1 MSMTTTQ
8 PRRRRQRGSAI
19 IEFALGSFVLMGIFT
34 GTFEFGYTFYI
45 YNNLQTAVNNGAKY
59 AALRPYEPT
68 TATPEACFQTAVQNM
83 VAYGDPSGTTTTPV
97 APGITPS
104 KVALTVTFAK
114 GVPSAMTVGITGYT
128 LNAVVAKFTLTNK
141 PQATYPYLGRY
152 AGGNGETC
160 VK

>member
-1 MSMTTTQ
+1 MNTPTIQ
-8 PRRRRQRGSAI
+8 RQRRRRGNAI
-19 IEFALGSFVLMGIFT
+19 VEFALGSGMLMAVFT
-34 GTFEFGYTFYI
+34 GTFEFGYTFYV

-68 TATPEACFQTAVQNM
+68 SATPEACFTTAVQNM

-97 APGITPS
+97 APGLTPA

-128 LNAVVAKFTLTNK
+128 LDAVVAKFTLNNK

-152 AGGNGETC
+152 AGGDGETC

>member
-1 MSMTTTQ
+1 MNIPTTQ
-8 PRRRRQRGSAI
+8 RRRRRQGGSAI
-19 IEFALGSFVLMGIFT
+19 VEFALGSFILVFVFT

-68 TATPEACFQTAVQNM
+68 SATPEACFKTAVQNM
-83 VAYGDPSGTTTTPV
+83 VAYGDPSGTTTAPV
-97 APGITPS
+97 APSLAPSNVTLTP
-104 KVALTVTFAK
+104 TFTN

-128 LNAVVAKFTLTNK
+128 LNAVVQKFTLTNK

-152 AGGNGETC
+152 AGGDGETC